1 MSKIMVVEDDEVL
14 RGELL
19 ELLKNEGYETEAIT
33 EYKRT
38 AQKVISSDT
47 RRLSKQGRSRG
58 IVLYINCRLYL
69 FKCI

>member
-14 RGELL
+14 RG

>member
-19 ELLKNEGYETEAIT
+19 KNEGYETEAIT
-33 EYKRT
+33 EYKRA